1 MTSGDGFD
9 CLESEDG
16 MKRVNIL
23 IASVG
28 ALFLYILSIGPVI
41 GILLRMKVDRDN
53 AELIMQAIN
62 HWDI

>member
-1 MTSGDGFD
+1 
-9 CLESEDG
+9 